1 MYMGICLT
9 VILTVAAYSVF
20 VSVPASVVFFLH
32 LHASIHAICLFLDR
46 IEEKGI
52 AQVPASTRTGTSG

>member
-20 VSVPASVVFFLH
+20 VSVPASVVFFFAFACFHTCH
-32 LHASIHAICLFLDR
+32 LPL
-46 IEEKGI
+46 
-52 AQVPASTRTGTSG
+52 SG